1 MFRTGAIDALE
12 GACGSGVATVV
23 QQIDQAKQVLADVR
37 SMEAEYDRRSGDPA
51 WMQRFEAALLELSRQ
66 IMIVPVSLAR
76 QHGVRPVGAPSNLDQ
91 GFRIPPRR

>member
-1 MFRTGAIDALE
+1 MFRTGAVDALE

-23 QQIDQAKQVLADVR
+23 QQIDQARQVLADVR

-76 QHGVRPVGAPSNLDQ
+76 QHGVRPVGAPTNLDQ